1 MPARKSN
8 EPYYSNLVSSIR
20 AQLND
25 VHYDQFVVDSVSAE
39 VSGHDKDVFVPR
51 LALTRNT
58 NEFTADGK
66 YELPPAAADLLK
78 QPANLDFTLNVTQL
92 ADFWQADSPDKIAG
106 TLQGDGQLR
115 FQNAAGTGQL
125 KIFGQNITAKN
136 LLVRQLTTQASM
148 NGSTIYLNDLTAAL
162 SEKDSV
168 KATGTFSLQKPN
180 HYSGKLI
187 ADIADLGVFKPI
199 LKAAHNQN
207 DLAGSLR

>member
-1 MPARKSN
+1 MP
-8 EPYYSNLVSSIR
+8 PV
-20 AQLND
+20 
-25 VHYDQFVVDSVSAE
+25 
-39 VSGHDKDVFVPR
+39 
-51 LALTRNT
+51 
-58 NEFTADGK
+58 
-66 YELPPAAADLLK
+66 AADPLK

-180 HYSGKLI
+180 HYSGKVI
-187 ADIADLGVFKPI
+187 ADIADLAVFKPV

-207 DLAGSLR
+207 ELAGSLRINWEGSGDAARIHQQRCPETYARQRPLWRSAFVAGERGCELFAGGS